1 MTSVTEGATG
11 GIRRAFL
18 WQPESPC
25 RSGSRSVDA
34 RRHRDRY
41 TADGSRSVRHRP
53 PPSSEEIPGWG
64 AGLRP
69 SKAGVTM
76 AVDEREGGDPPC
88 WAHLVD
94 ETAEPG
100 GACEVADTGGL
111 PDVRPDE
118 GGAIVADLAA
128 LARAA
133 TAEGAAW
140 THQSDDLNVNLLVF
154 GAGGGVS
161 EHLNAEVD
169 VLLVGIAGEGIVA
182 VDGTPYPLRAGH
194 VLVIP
199 KGARRGTRATS
210 PSFAYLSCHRRRAGL
225 WPNR

>member
-1 MTSVTEGATG
+1 
-11 GIRRAFL
+11 
-18 WQPESPC
+18 
-25 RSGSRSVDA
+25 
-34 RRHRDRY
+34 
-41 TADGSRSVRHRP
+41 
-53 PPSSEEIPGWG
+53 
-64 AGLRP
+64 
-69 SKAGVTM
+69 M

-94 ETAEPG
+94 DGDSAGESGEDG
-100 GACEVADTGGL
+100 GSGRSRAIGPDLGGTS
-111 PDVRPDE
+111 
-118 GGAIVADLAA
+118 VADLAA

-154 GAGGGVS
+154 GAGGGVG

-182 VDGTPYPLRAGH
+182 VDGTPHPLRAGH